1 MQSVKDVWLV
11 NQNDELKSC
20 VHPPQVAGIVF
31 SGSKPF
37 WDSPEKTTPTA
48 SGDGIT
54 VVVKEKHI
62 YRQKATGFLAYA
74 SEKHSTISQSIRSL
88 LSPGDDGFVLF
99 GELKTVLSKKSMNP
113 PYPGT
118 RSFKWTEHSKKEID
132 NHENSRCCMF

>member
-20 VHPPQVAGIVF
+20 VHPCRWQVWSFQAQNRFRIRL
-31 SGSKPF
+31 KRPHQ
-37 WDSPEKTTPTA
+37 SPTV
-48 SGDGIT
+48 DGIT

-62 YRQKATGFLAYA
+62 YRQKARGFLAYA
-74 SEKHSTISQSIRSL
+74 NEKHSTISQSIRSL

-113 PYPGT
+113 PYPGR

-132 NHENSRCCMF
+132 NHENSRRCMF

>member
-1 MQSVKDVWLV
+1 MFIPRLWQVWSFPA
-11 NQNDELKSC
+11 QNRFGIRLKRPSQ
-20 VHPPQVAGIVF
+20 PPA
-31 SGSKPF
+31 
-37 WDSPEKTTPTA
+37 
-48 SGDGIT
+48 GDGIT
-54 VVVKEKHI
+54 VVVKEKHT
-62 YRQKATGFLAYA
+62 YRQKARGFLAYA